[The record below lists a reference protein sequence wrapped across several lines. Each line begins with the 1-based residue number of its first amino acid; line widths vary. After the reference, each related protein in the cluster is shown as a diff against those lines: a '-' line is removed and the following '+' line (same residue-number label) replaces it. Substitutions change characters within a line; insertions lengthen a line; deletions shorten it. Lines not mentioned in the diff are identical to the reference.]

1 MWQAGRLREPAR
13 VCFFAYQWLEL
24 WDRVVRRRL
33 KDALAAT
40 IDGMMG
46 NWKVEFA
53 SGKSFL
59 LGIVVNDNDTPGT
72 DTPSPIT

>member
-1 MWQAGRLREPAR
+1 M
-13 VCFFAYQWLEL
+13 
-24 WDRVVRRRL
+24 VRRRL

-59 LGIVVNDNDTPGT
+59 LGIVVNDNDTPGLRHAEP
-72 DTPSPIT
+72 DHVAGYPWHVRAAGEARGGGA

>member
-1 MWQAGRLREPAR
+1 M
-13 VCFFAYQWLEL
+13 
-24 WDRVVRRRL
+24 VRRRL

-59 LGIVVNDNDTPGT
+59 LGIVVNDNDTPGS